1 MSEEPAKN
9 LLVKRYQISDDMS
22 RPINRLFTYLKF
34 KMFDQGYLRCA
45 VLF

>member
-22 RPINRLFTYLKF
+22 CAGNKLFTYFKF
-34 KMFDQGYLRCA
+34 KMFD
-45 VLF
+45 